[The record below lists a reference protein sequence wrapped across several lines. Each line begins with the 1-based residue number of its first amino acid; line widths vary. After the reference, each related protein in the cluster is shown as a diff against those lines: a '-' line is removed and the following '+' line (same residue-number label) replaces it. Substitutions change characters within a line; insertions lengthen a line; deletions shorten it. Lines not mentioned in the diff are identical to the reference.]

1 MHVALG
7 YQWMTHHAAYH
18 IERAFAAAGHSV
30 TYVGLPAPQRAGY
43 DSRVDVDKLLA
54 QLTPQPELYFWI
66 DPAGPY
72 FPRGIERLPLPTAC
86 YLIDVHL
93 GGWREHAARFFDLVF
108 VAQKDYVAAYRQL
121 VGHDQVY
128 WLPLGA
134 APDVHYRHDLPPQY
148 DVAFVGSVAAAD
160 KRTSSR
166 MRRLQ
171 LLAARYH
178 TNDVF
183 APTPVEEVGRIYSQ
197 ARIVFNTS
205 IAGDVTMRV
214 FEGTASGALLLT
226 DSVHNGLDELFAI
239 GQELVVFGDDEEML
253 AKVDYYLGHEEERA
267 AIAAAGC
274 LRTHRDHT
282 YNRRVEQVVAAAVAK
297 ETRSLAPLRTAGEKT
312 VRAER
317 RAIYTALHML
327 DALFDDARAGG
338 LNPLQR
344 GIAATPALAR
354 RLLR

>member
-7 YQWMTHHAAYH
+7 YQWMSHHAAYH
-18 IERAFAAAGHSV
+18 LERAFAAEGHDV
-30 TYVGLPAPQRAGY
+30 TYVGLPAVERAGY

-54 QLTPQPELYFWI
+54 RLAPRPDLFLWI

-108 VAQKDYVAAYRQL
+108 VAQKDYVASYRQV

-128 WLPLGA
+128 WLPLAA
-134 APDVHYRHDLPPQY
+134 APDVHYRHNLPPLY
-148 DVAFVGSVAAAD
+148 DVAFVGSVGVAH
-160 KRTSSR
+160 KRTNSR

-171 LLAARYH
+171 LLAGRYH

-214 FEGTASGALLLT
+214 FEGTASGALLVT
-226 DSVHNGLDELFAI
+226 DSVRNGLGELFEV
-239 GQELVVFGDDEEML
+239 GSELAVFGDDEEML
-253 AKVDYYLGHEEERA
+253 AKIDYYLAHEEERA
-267 AIAAAGC
+267 DIAAAGC
-274 LRTHRDHT
+274 RRTHRDHT
-282 YNRRVEQVVAAAVAK
+282 YNRRVQQVVAAAAAK
-297 ETRSLAPLRTAGEKT
+297 ETRLLAPLRSQEEKI

-317 RAIYTALHML
+317 RAIYTSLHML
-327 DALFDDARAGG
+327 DALFDDARAEG
-338 LNPLQR
+338 LNPLNR
-344 GIAATPALAR
+344 GMAAAPALAR